1 MINIVILFA
10 EPNQVICQHWG
21 HVLALALL
29 LLLTPRVVVHLHVV
43 LQVGLLAESSVAYI
57 TLERP

>member
-1 MINIVILFA
+1 MFA

-21 HVLALALL
+21 HVLALALI
-29 LLLTPRVVVHLHVV
+29 LLLTPRLVVHLHVV
-43 LQVGLLAESSVAYI
+43 LQIGLLAESSVAYI